1 MILYKKGLLAH
12 AMETLKIKE
21 LRPWQESVFK
31 DILAFRDVLYTAPT
45 GQGKSILFQLPAVI
59 EEGEHLTIVVSP
71 MLALQYDQVKK
82 LRSKGV
88 AACALNSDLSPA
100 ARRAMLEALPH
111 MMLLYLAPEQLP
123 RGDLREALRRCDVS
137 RVVLDEAHMMVQTRD
152 SFRPSY
158 GMIGDF
164 IQNLPNRPQIISCTA
179 TATKQERQEIQQALG
194 MRDCVCHCSSVYRK
208 NLYLTVREVGHRDQM
223 PAAVLSELEDWNRK
237 GLALVFCP
245 TVLDVQHLTKYLK
258 SCGWRACGYYAEMSK
273 KEKKA
278 CANDYAAGKYSVMI
292 ATSAFGLGVDI
303 PNIRLVIHAGLPLG
317 LSDYTQ
323 QIGRGG
329 RNGKKTHCILL
340 YAPGDEKRALRIL
353 KGNAGEAVSPIKK
366 HGITALV
373 KAIQSSNCL
382 WDSIAKYYGERVEA
396 SCGHCTQCRRKKNIA

>member
-1 MILYKKGLLAH
+1 MILYRKGLLAH
-12 AMETLKIKE
+12 AMRTLKIKE
-21 LRPWQESVFK
+21 LRPWQEPVFK

-45 GQGKSILFQLPAVI
+45 GQGKSILFQLPAVM

-88 AACALNSDLSPA
+88 VACALNSDLSPA

-111 MMLLYLAPEQLP
+111 MMLLYLAPEQLS
-123 RGDLREALRRCDVS
+123 REDLREALRRCDVS

-164 IQNLPNRPQIISCTA
+164 IQALPNRPQIIACTA
-179 TATKQERQEIQQALG
+179 TATEWDRLEIQQALG
-194 MRDCVCHCSSVYRK
+194 MRDCACHCGSVYRD

-273 KEKKA
+273 KKKEA
-278 CANDYAAGKYSVMI
+278 CSRDYATGKYNIMI

-329 RNGKKTHCILL
+329 RNGKKTRCILL
-340 YAPGDEKRALRIL
+340 YAPDDEKRALRIL

-373 KAIQSSNCL
+373 KAIQSPDCL
-382 WDSIAKYYGERVEA
+382 WGSIAKYYGERVKI

>member
-1 MILYKKGLLAH
+1 MILYRKGLLAH
-12 AMETLKIKE
+12 AMGTLKIKE
-21 LRPWQESVFK
+21 LRPWQEPVFK
-31 DILAFRDVLYTAPT
+31 EILAFRDVLYTAPT
-45 GQGKSILFQLPAVI
+45 GQGKSVLFQLPAVM
-59 EEGEHLTIVVSP
+59 EAEEHLTIVISP

-82 LRSKGV
+82 LKSKAV
-88 AACALNSDLSPA
+88 AACALNSDLTPA

-111 MMLLYLAPEQLP
+111 MMLLYLAPEQLA
-123 RGDLREALRRCDVS
+123 REDLREALRRCDVS
-137 RVVLDEAHMMVQTRD
+137 RVVVDEAHMMVQTRD

-164 IQNLPNRPQIISCTA
+164 IQTLPNRPQIIACTA
-179 TATKQERQEIQQALG
+179 TSTKRECQEIQQTLG
-194 MRDCVCHCSSVYRK
+194 MRDCVCHCGSVYRD
-208 NLYLTVREVGHRDQM
+208 NLYLTVREVDHRNQM
-223 PAAVLSELEDWNRK
+223 PAAVLSELEDWNHK
-237 GLALVFCP
+237 GVALVFCP
-245 TVLDVQHLTKYLK
+245 TVLDVQHLTTYLK
-258 SCGWRACGYYAEMSK
+258 SHRWKACGYYAEMSK
-273 KEKKA
+273 KEKEA
-278 CANDYAAGKYSVMI
+278 CANDYAAGKYNVMV

-353 KGNAGEAVSPIKK
+353 KGNAGENVSPIKK
-366 HGITALV
+366 HGVTALV
-373 KAIQSSNCL
+373 KAIRSPDCL
-382 WDSIAKYYGERVEA
+382 WDSIAKYYGERVEV

>member
-45 GQGKSILFQLPAVI
+45 GQGKSALFQMPAVM
-59 EEGEHLTIVVSP
+59 EGGAHLTIVVSP

-82 LRSKGV
+82 LKGKGV
-88 AACALNSDLSPA
+88 AACALNSDPTPA
-100 ARRAMLEALPH
+100 ARRAMLEVLPH
-111 MMLLYLAPEQLP
+111 MMLLYLAPEQLS
-123 RGDLREALRRCDVS
+123 REDLQEALRHCDVS
-137 RVVLDEAHMMVQTRD
+137 RVVLDEAHMLVQTRD

-164 IQNLPNRPQIISCTA
+164 IQALPNRPQIIACTA

-194 MRDCVCHCSSVYRK
+194 MQDCVCHCGSVYRD
-208 NLYLTVREVGHRDQM
+208 NLHLTVREVGHRNQM

-245 TVLDVQHLTKYLK
+245 TVLDVQYLTKYLK
-258 SCGWRACGYYAEMSK
+258 SHRWKACGYYAEMSK
-273 KEKKA
+273 KEKEA
-278 CANDYAAGKYSVMI
+278 CANGYADGKYTVLV

-353 KGNAGEAVSPIKK
+353 KGNSGESMSPIKK

-373 KAIQSSNCL
+373 KAIQSPDCL
-382 WDSIAKYYGERVEA
+382 WGSIAKYYGEQMKI